1 MISGPFLKVAAP
13 EKPGAASVF
22 LYFSLPMAA

>member
-13 EKPGAASVF
+13 GDPGAAAVF